1 MKIKQNS
8 QIEALETKV
17 QKEMEDL
24 KEKLA
29 KMPQEMD
36 EFSDLDGLKA
46 RADERRRQLA
56 QEKEQLETKKIS
68 ITQSLQEINTAV
80 STLKVKNTAINVTV
94 LLKQKSYLSL
104 IDLHQLELIITFTK
118 LIVV

>member
-1 MKIKQNS
+1 MKNGQNS

-29 KMPQEMD
+29 KMTQEIN
-36 EFSDLDGLKA
+36 EYSDLDGLKA

-56 QEKEQLETKKIS
+56 QEKEQLETKKTS
-68 ITQSLQEINTAV
+68 ITQSLREINTAV
-80 STLKVKNTAINVTV
+80 STLKVRNTTIIATV
-94 LLKQKSYLSL
+94 FCTQKKKKIHLFSVN
-104 IDLHQLELIITFTK
+104 LH
-118 LIVV
+118 